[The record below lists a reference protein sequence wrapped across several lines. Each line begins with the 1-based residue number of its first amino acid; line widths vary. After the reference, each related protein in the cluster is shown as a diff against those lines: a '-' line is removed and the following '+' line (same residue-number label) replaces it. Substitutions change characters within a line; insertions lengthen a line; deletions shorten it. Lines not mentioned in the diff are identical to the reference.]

1 MMQDKICNE
10 IIPVFFVNPR
20 QAVLR
25 EDVKLAPEYVNAFL
39 SAEPV
44 ECNEYCLN
52 TTTWD

>member
-1 MMQDKICNE
+1 MQDNDNQITFE
-10 IIPVFFVNPR
+10 LFVNPR

-39 SAEPV
+39 SAEPTL
-44 ECNEYCLN
+44 CSEYCLN